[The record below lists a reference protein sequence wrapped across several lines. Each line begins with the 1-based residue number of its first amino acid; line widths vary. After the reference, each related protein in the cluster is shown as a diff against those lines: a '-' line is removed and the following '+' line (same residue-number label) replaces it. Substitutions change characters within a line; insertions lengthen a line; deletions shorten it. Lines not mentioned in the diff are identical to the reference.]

1 MPEDTREAVNE
12 APELSETANAIA
24 RGRELVKQVQQSAE
38 ALERQVERAQA
49 TIERSDR
56 ILDHSQQL
64 LRAKLEDG
72 QSR

>member
-1 MPEDTREAVNE
+1 MPDKAKGVVPE
-12 APELSETANAIA
+12 APELSETAQAIA

-72 QSR
+72 QS